1 MSGENSEQQLEEVG
15 AAYANILELES
26 ARVEARRRLRLAVL
40 QAHRAGAG
48 GTEIAKRIGKS
59 RAYVYQLL
67 DAAETEFPSA

>member
-1 MSGENSEQQLEEVG
+1 MNGDQELEEVG
-15 AAYANILELES
+15 AAYASILEMET

-40 QAHRAGAG
+40 RAHRAGLG

-67 DAAETEFPSA
+67 AAAEEEFPSL